1 VSSLS
6 SEKFREVIGHFASGV
21 TVVTALDDGRAF
33 GTTAS
38 AVCSLSL
45 EPPMLLVCM
54 NRASATGGAIERC
67 GHFSV
72 NILGEG
78 QADVAARFARAGG
91 DFAGLAVDAGPRG
104 EPILSEALATIG
116 CRVVE
121 RARGGTHTV
130 FIGEADRAEA
140 RSGGAPLAYFRGRFN
155 RLGPLGS
162 GAA

>member
-1 VSSLS
+1 
-6 SEKFREVIGHFASGV
+6 
-21 TVVTALDDGRAF
+21 
-33 GTTAS
+33 
-38 AVCSLSL
+38 
-45 EPPMLLVCM
+45 MLLVCM

-140 RSGGAPLAYFRGRFN
+140 RSDGAPLAYFRGRFN